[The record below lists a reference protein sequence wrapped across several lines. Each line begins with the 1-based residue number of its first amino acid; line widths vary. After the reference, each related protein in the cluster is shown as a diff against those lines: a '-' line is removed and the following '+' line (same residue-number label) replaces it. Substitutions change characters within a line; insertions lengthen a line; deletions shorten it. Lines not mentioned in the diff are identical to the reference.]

1 MTTAQT
7 RIHNSRSEEMVPR
20 ALVVAMFALMLGTL
34 TLATVSQL
42 TDAPHAGVI
51 PASPVV
57 ETMEIALIG
66 SRSGAYQVLAYDG
79 TVIAVSDQDK
89 AGFIGVV
96 GRVVER
102 KRVSSGLPVAD
113 PVTLQKHDNGTL
125 SIVDASTGMDISL
138 TGYGVDNL
146 AAFARLFD

>member
-1 MTTAQT
+1 MTLANT
-7 RIHNSRSEEMVPR
+7 RIHNARSEEMVPR

-34 TLATVSQL
+34 TLATVSTL

-51 PASPVV
+51 PASDVV
-57 ETMEIALIG
+57 ETMDIALIG
-66 SRSGAYQVLAYDG
+66 SRNGAYQVLSDDG

-102 KRVSSGLPVAD
+102 KRVSAGLPIAD
-113 PVTLQKHDNGTL
+113 PVTLQKHQNGTL